1 MKISFSQNEDMVI
14 AIFIIIFFKI
24 LKYITMKIL
33 KEIIL
38 LAFPGNNLNTE
49 NIIKPNRSEQQVDLH
64 FCFSI
69 F

>member
-1 MKISFSQNEDMVI
+1 
-14 AIFIIIFFKI
+14 
-24 LKYITMKIL
+24 MKIL
-33 KEIIL
+33 KEIIF

-49 NIIKPNRSEQQVDLH
+49 NIIKPNRSEQQVDLY